1 LWQAAA
7 RGEGAGLAGA
17 GVICAEADEDSNSD
31 AAIAAIGSRIAN
43 EHIGIG
49 IDLLS
54 T

>member
-1 LWQAAA
+1 LWQDAA
-7 RGEGAGLAGA
+7 RGAAAALAGA
-17 GVICAEADEDSNSD
+17 GVICAEADEDSNAD
-31 AAIAAIGSRIAN
+31 PAIAAIRSRIAD